1 VTGPK
6 QWQISLEVGAPLT
19 EVWDVVEDV
28 SLIPAYHPHVRQVE
42 LLSGTARRA
51 PGMSYKCIVP
61 SGKRAGWCVEQVTEH
76 VPLERTVVVFP
87 ADSWGLSRLLGDFRT
102 ELSVA
107 PATPDSTRVELVA
120 YYRPQG
126 WRAWVLNGLGLRWLM
141 RRRARQTLEQAR
153 QLIEARHVGKI
164 APGDLHGV
172 RRTARE

>member
-1 VTGPK
+1 VTSPK
-6 QWQISLEVGAPLT
+6 QWQVSLEVGAPLT

-28 SLIPAYHPHVRQVE
+28 SLIPAYHPDVRQVE

-76 VPLERTVVVFP
+76 VPLERTVVAFP
-87 ADSWGLSRLLGDFRT
+87 ADSWGLSRLLGDFTT

-107 PATPDSTRVELVA
+107 PAATADRTRVELVA

-126 WRAWVLNGLGLRWLM
+126 WRGRGLNRLGLRWLM
-141 RRRARQTLEQAR
+141 RRRARQTLERAR
-153 QLIEARHVGKI
+153 QFIEARHAG
-164 APGDLHGV
+164 A
-172 RRTARE
+172 AA